1 MVLHSVNDYRKVLT
15 RRLFLEQVLQELNI
29 DPSTSDYDAESIFKR
44 EKDLNGGGKGLE
56 ASLLANDTLAEE
68 SALKIIG
75 GSVAR
80 TEVQMLKKL
89 LFRGTRGKA
98 LLTTFFLAEDES
110 DKMNNVDFGF
120 DKMIGYIIIYQD
132 NLNIGRII

>member
-1 MVLHSVNDYRKVLT
+1 
-15 RRLFLEQVLQELNI
+15 
-29 DPSTSDYDAESIFKR
+29 
-44 EKDLNGGGKGLE
+44 
-56 ASLLANDTLAEE
+56 
-68 SALKIIG
+68 
-75 GSVAR
+75 
-80 TEVQMLKKL
+80 MLKKL